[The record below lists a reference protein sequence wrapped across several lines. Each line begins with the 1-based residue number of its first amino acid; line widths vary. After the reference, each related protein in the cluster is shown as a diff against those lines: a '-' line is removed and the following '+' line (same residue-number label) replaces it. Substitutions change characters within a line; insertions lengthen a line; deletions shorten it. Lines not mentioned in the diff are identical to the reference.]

1 MGLIGNYSVIS
12 KSPGRFLSGTTV
24 SADRYNFNQSGG
36 LRNRFAGQYR
46 LGMANFS
53 SIPHCYPHPYTWAM
67 AQKAG
72 GLAAYRLS
80 EDISFTNA
88 RLATAWNLVADGLSA
103 NLSTTDA
110 ALALIANLSA
120 DFAASGQLT
129 DANLAIVILLEA
141 SFSANGSFTTADLG
155 NILNLAASL
164 AASGTLS
171 DAAIV
176 TLINLSA
183 DLSPNA
189 GQVSDASISTELL
202 DNQDIE
208 TGFSLRESIRLML
221 AALVGKASGAETT
234 TITFRDI
241 NDTIDRIVATVD
253 SNGNR
258 TSVTKDVT

>member
-12 KSPGRFLSGTTV
+12 KSPGRFYSGTTV
-24 SADRYNFNQSGG
+24 SADRYNFNKSGA
-36 LRNRFAGQYR
+36 LKNRFVCENN
-46 LGMANFS
+46 LGLAKFS

-67 AQKAG
+67 AQTAG

-80 EDISFTNA
+80 ESISVTDAN
-88 RLATAWNLVADGLSA
+88 LAAAWNLVADGLTA
-103 NLSTTDA
+103 TLSETNA

-120 DFAASGQLT
+120 DLTASGQLT

-141 SFSANGSFTTADLG
+141 SFSASGSFTTADLG

-164 AASGTLS
+164 AASGVLS

-189 GQVSDASISTELL
+189 GQVSDTSISTELL

-241 NDTIDRIVATVD
+241 NDTVDRIVATVD